1 MEKEWWN
8 KAIKRLE
15 DMPVEEFAK
24 LVEKVDEVQ
33 FPFPAENIVLPK
45 NEKECGYRCIA
56 GAYFIMRGSMR

>member
-1 MEKEWWN
+1 MEKEWWD

-33 FPFPAENIVLPK
+33 LPFPVENIVLPK
-45 NEKECGYRCIA
+45 K
-56 GAYFIMRGSMR
+56 